1 MQMNIG
7 FSFVSKSH
15 WRDSSYQNCSNIM
28 KYWHNTIPTSMLN
41 TEISNLGYD
50 NILVSYFLFIL
61 YNMKSINQWGRGGG
75 EVLLSKHL
83 YFIHITDSVGCS

>member
-50 NILVSYFLFIL
+50 NILVSY
-61 YNMKSINQWGRGGG
+61 MKSINQWGRGGLIKQAS
-75 EVLLSKHL
+75 LLYSH
-83 YFIHITDSVGCS
+83 YG